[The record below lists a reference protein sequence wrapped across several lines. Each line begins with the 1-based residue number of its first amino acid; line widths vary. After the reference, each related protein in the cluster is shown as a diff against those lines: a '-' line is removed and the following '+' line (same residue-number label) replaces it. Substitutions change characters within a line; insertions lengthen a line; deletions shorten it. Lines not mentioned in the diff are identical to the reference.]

1 MKLTRSLHSTGR
13 SNLPAAYILENDGVT
28 AGGDYLNS
36 NSCHKPSESIT
47 AGPRPSAGTNII
59 IAGRLSRGRVNKIVT
74 KLSRHQAEGCLRDA
88 ILDRAPLLQTGRP

>member
-28 AGGDYLNS
+28 SGGDYLNS

-59 IAGRLSRGRVNKIVT
+59 IAQRIVKTSRKQNCHEIV
-74 KLSRHQAEGCLRDA
+74 AA
-88 ILDRAPLLQTGRP
+88 LDGELP